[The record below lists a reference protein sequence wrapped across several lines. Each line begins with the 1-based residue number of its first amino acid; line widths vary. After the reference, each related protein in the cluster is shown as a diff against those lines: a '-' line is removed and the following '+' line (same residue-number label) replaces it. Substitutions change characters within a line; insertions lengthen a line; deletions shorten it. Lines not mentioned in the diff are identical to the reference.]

1 MITKSEFFLVLSG
14 LYRKIN
20 KRGKQ
25 LFMFQ
30 GGISSSPGSAFLSVP
45 GPVPCGGDRG
55 HPSHRHTAL
64 QQVEP
69 AYHPA

>member
-1 MITKSEFFLVLSG
+1 
-14 LYRKIN
+14 
-20 KRGKQ
+20 
-25 LFMFQ
+25 MFQ
-30 GGISSSPGSAFLSVP
+30 GGISSAPGSAFLPVP

-55 HPSHRHTAL
+55 HPSHRNTAL